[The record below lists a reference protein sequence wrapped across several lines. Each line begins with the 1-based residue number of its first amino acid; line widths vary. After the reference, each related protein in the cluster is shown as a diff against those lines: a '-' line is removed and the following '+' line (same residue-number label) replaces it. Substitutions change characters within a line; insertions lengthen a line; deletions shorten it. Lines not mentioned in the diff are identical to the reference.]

1 MKLLAIIS
9 IVLSLMIP
17 STAGLAAIDPLPEG
31 IGVYFDTEAS
41 ALCQAPGGD
50 VTCYL
55 MLTNASGPFVLAWT
69 CAVEIDTNLPA
80 SAFEEWWIRIG
91 LNIVDTEDPVTMVS
105 QFIVGTEWMPSPT
118 NGYFILASRRI
129 STINPDDFV
138 SFRVF
143 PLLDPEY
150 PACTLCYVGMLG
162 YETPLHV
169 VNGNTDVP
177 QTFIT
182 SGDCVVANEAITWG
196 QLKALY

>member
-1 MKLLAIIS
+1 MKLLTIIS
-9 IVLSLMIP
+9 IVLSLML
-17 STAGLAAIDPLPEG
+17 SASAGLAAIDPLPEG

-55 MLTNASGPFVLAWT
+55 MLTNASGQDVWAWT

-80 SAFEEWWIRIG
+80 DAFEDWWIRGGIN
-91 LNIVDTEDPVTMVS
+91 LVDTEDPATMVS
-105 QFIVGTEWMPSPT
+105 RFIVSSESGPTPT
-118 NGYFILASRRI
+118 NGHFILASRRI
-129 STINPDDFV
+129 STSYPDDYV
-138 SFRVF
+138 GFRVF
-143 PLLDPEY
+143 PTPDFDTSCNPG
-150 PACTLCYVGMLG
+150 YVADGFI
-162 YETPLHV
+162 EIPCHV

-182 SGDCVVANEAITWG
+182 SGDCVVANETITWS